1 MLTYKSAGA
10 AATAKILPR
19 NRVKLAMPRE
29 ATTLWHLQ
37 GAGAE
42 WAEKPE
48 REAHLWAHGSS
59 RDGENNSS
67 PHLLPC
73 GLKS

>member
-1 MLTYKSAGA
+1 MLTYKSARA
-10 AATAKILPR
+10 AATAKTLLR

-42 WAEKPE
+42 WAEEPE
-48 REAHLWAHGSS
+48 GEAHLWPYGSS
-59 RDGENNSS
+59 RDGENNS
-67 PHLLPC
+67 PPYLLPC
-73 GLKS
+73 RLKS